1 MNGPR
6 PTNAA
11 RCSPNQPEI
20 APRGDTLAPT
30 GAGGTTM
37 PPLGKWLPSRP
48 GAPVPQNPRTTTVL
62 PIGGW
67 MTYRAAYTQ
76 QRGGAPRALP
86 SANTTW
92 LQKGGASEWY
102 VSEPAASPAQKCSR
116 HVSGW
121 AGSPTRC
128 WAPRFPSPSFTF
140 ARNPQSFLVVRF
152 PRQCRRAPDGPGLK
166 QNMCPTFCLEA

>member
-1 MNGPR
+1 MLR
-6 PTNAA
+6 AA
-11 RCSPNQPEI
+11 PQ
-20 APRGDTLAPT
+20 T
-30 GAGGTTM
+30 GQ
-37 PPLGKWLPSRP
+37 KSRP
-48 GAPVPQNPRTTTVL
+48 VATRWPRLAQVGQPCHLLGSGRRAAQAHQCAKSENHYRTTTVL
-62 PIGGW
+62 PISGW

-92 LQKGGASEWY
+92 RQKGGASEWY

-152 PRQCRRAPDGPGLK
+152 PRQGRRAPDGPGLK